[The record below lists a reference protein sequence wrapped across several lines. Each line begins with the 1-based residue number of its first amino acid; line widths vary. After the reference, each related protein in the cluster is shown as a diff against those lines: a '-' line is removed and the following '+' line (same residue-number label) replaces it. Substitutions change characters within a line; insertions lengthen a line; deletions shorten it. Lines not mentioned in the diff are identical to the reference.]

1 MTRLHVLIASLILV
15 SAPLAGC
22 LSEELVDEVLGCM
35 DENAANYDDNA
46 TAEALGDCLYMASM
60 EVFLQAL
67 DDEMSLES
75 MLEETPRAGYSEVV
89 SINEWNEDMGMQMDI
104 TMEEHVMVDL
114 ANVSVM
120 VRTVMSMPP
129 MLTMDYQ
136 FIQVGQVVNIH
147 STMSGMMNEDGPISH
162 SAQTRDADAS
172 SESVLETV
180 YSMLEG
186 SMMDSDELGGD
197 DEDDITDDMPAD
209 AEMTFSVDESDDTQ
223 MMSMSFTEDGTETA
237 ISIKIDEGNDLSSYA
252 LATDN
257 GSATM
262 SMLYTVY
269 WDDAVVIEV
278 DETLPRTSIPIW
290 VDMAH
295 DEDSDDGE
303 GMFPCDNGNEVPW
316 DYVNDGW
323 DDCGDGSDEFDDDG
337 DDGDGP
343 PTPEE
348 AMESVD
354 ANGDG
359 YMSYQ
364 EFQDSWDSDPEN
376 PELDYDEVTI
386 LFDDCDYDDSDLI
399 DIDEMQCFIDGIVDM
414 LPDEGDE
421 DDDGDDE
428 DPEQMF
434 GHIDTDDD
442 GYVSIQD
449 IIDFSN
455 EGGDD
460 SDDEVDE
467 EELSDWFSWCDTD
480 GDDLLNLD
488 EFTTCVEDDDG
499 DDGDDGENDVSWMNY
514 DWGVGYCEW
523 NGNSGDE
530 ETVWWCKY
538 SEDDE
543 DWDTWWYY
551 CEHHDS
557 DWHCT
562 DDFGQSEEFEHSAD
576 GDEWSGSD
584 DDDDGD
590 DGDETFICD
599 NGDEVPMDWVNDGW
613 DDCGDGSD
621 EFDDGGDDD
630 QHEMPAV
637 LIGYIAK
644 NQTLNAPISDFET
657 HFLSDCDEEYD
668 EETGEMV
675 EPDLD
680 ECTVEFSIPLTGGE
694 ANGVTHTYD
703 DLDGDGLVSPGDML
717 TLEGWDGQTRLEMY
731 DTWASEY
738 SSDSA
743 ANPPALPG
751 FGAMLAVM
759 TLLGAAFAAR
769 RD

>member
-1 MTRLHVLIASLILV
+1 MDD
-15 SAPLAGC
+15 
-22 LSEELVDEVLGCM
+22 VD
-35 DENAANYDDNA
+35 
-46 TAEALGDCLYMASM
+46 T
-60 EVFLQAL
+60 
-67 DDEMSLES
+67 
-75 MLEETPRAGYSEVV
+75 
-89 SINEWNEDMGMQMDI
+89 
-104 TMEEHVMVDL
+104 
-114 ANVSVM
+114 
-120 VRTVMSMPP
+120 
-129 MLTMDYQ
+129 
-136 FIQVGQVVNIH
+136 
-147 STMSGMMNEDGPISH
+147 
-162 SAQTRDADAS
+162 
-172 SESVLETV
+172 
-180 YSMLEG
+180 
-186 SMMDSDELGGD
+186 
-197 DEDDITDDMPAD
+197 
-209 AEMTFSVDESDDTQ
+209 
-223 MMSMSFTEDGTETA
+223 
-237 ISIKIDEGNDLSSYA
+237 ND
-252 LATDN
+252 
-257 GSATM
+257 
-262 SMLYTVY
+262 
-269 WDDAVVIEV
+269 
-278 DETLPRTSIPIW
+278 
-290 VDMAH
+290 
-295 DEDSDDGE
+295 
-303 GMFPCDNGNEVPW
+303 
-316 DYVNDGW
+316 
-323 DDCGDGSDEFDDDG
+323 
-337 DDGDGP
+337 
-343 PTPEE
+343 
-348 AMESVD
+348 
-354 ANGDG
+354 DG

-364 EFQDSWDSDPEN
+364 EFEDSWESEN
-376 PELDYDEVTI
+376 PELDWDEVTT
-386 LFDDCDYDDSDLI
+386 LFDDCDDDYNDLI
-399 DIDEMQCFIDGIVDM
+399 DINEMQCFVDGIVDM
-414 LPDEGDE
+414 LT
-421 DDDGDDE
+421 DGDDE

-455 EGGDD
+455 ENEAGDD

-680 ECTVEFSIPLTGGE
+680 ECTVEFSIPLSGGE

-738 SSDSA
+738 SSDSV

-759 TLLGAAFAAR
+759 TLLGAAFASR

>member
-209 AEMTFSVDESDDTQ
+209 AEMTFSMDESDGTQ

-237 ISIKIDEGNDLSSYA
+237 ISIKIDEGNDLSSYV

-262 SMLYTVY
+262 SMSYTVY

-323 DDCGDGSDEFDDDG
+323 DDCGDGSDELDDDG

-359 YMSYQ
+359 LMSNQ

-386 LFDDCDYDDSDLI
+386 LFDDCDYDGSDLI

-414 LPDEGDE
+414 LPDGGDE
-421 DDDGDDE
+421 DPGA
-428 DPEQMF
+428 MF

-442 GYVSIQD
+442 GYVSLQD
-449 IIDFSN
+449 ILDFSN

-499 DDGDDGENDVSWMNY
+499 DDGGDDIGWTDYY
-514 DWGVGYCEW
+514 DGYCEW
-523 NGNSGDE
+523 EGNPDGDD
-530 ETVWWCKY
+530 TVWWCKY

-543 DWDTWWYY
+543 YWETWWYY

-557 DWHCT
+557 DWYCT

-680 ECTVEFSIPLTGGE
+680 ECTVEFSIPLSGGE

-738 SSDSA
+738 SSDSV

-759 TLLGAAFAAR
+759 TLLGAAFASR

>member
-680 ECTVEFSIPLTGGE
+680 ECTVEFSIPLSGGE

-738 SSDSA
+738 SSDSV

-759 TLLGAAFAAR
+759 TLLGAAFASR